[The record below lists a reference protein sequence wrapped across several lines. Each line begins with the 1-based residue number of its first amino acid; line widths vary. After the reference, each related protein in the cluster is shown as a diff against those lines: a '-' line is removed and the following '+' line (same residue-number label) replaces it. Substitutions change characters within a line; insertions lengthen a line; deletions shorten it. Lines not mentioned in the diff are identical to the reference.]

1 MHRQVADSGIPIGL
15 AYTLTPILFLFT
27 SYYLFTRSEMAPYLY
42 PMIGLFFTLPLS
54 NPKRN
59 EFIQL
64 NFNPNMLW
72 KIRATENLIIV
83 FPFFLFLVW
92 QNQWPFGLVLLVL
105 AALLAV
111 AKQKFQLEFQIPSP
125 FVKYH
130 FEYNHIFRQS
140 APIILLLYI
149 LTWVAIS
156 VNNFNLGIAIL
167 LGLMVTQISFLARPE
182 SELMVWNY
190 RLKATQFL
198 WMKSK
203 MVIGNALMLSAPI
216 WISLAIVFQ
225 DQLLILAAF
234 EMLGLM
240 FLLATLWGKYASFP
254 FEMSK
259 TQTIVLVLSINFP
272 PALLLFLPYSFQ
284 IAKKRLQSLLSWF
297 RFKTSTKNMVQ
308 NLFCQE

>member
-1 MHRQVADSGIPIGL
+1 
-15 AYTLTPILFLFT
+15 
-27 SYYLFTRSEMAPYLY
+27 MAPYLY

-284 IAKKRLQSLLSWF
+284 IAKKRLQSLLS
-297 RFKTSTKNMVQ
+297 
-308 NLFCQE
+308 

>member
-1 MHRQVADSGIPIGL
+1 MRYYFRLQFKLMHRHVADSGIPLGI
-15 AYTLTPILFLFT
+15 AYILTPILFLLT
-27 SYYLFTRSEMAPYLY
+27 SYYLFGRSEMAPFLY
-42 PMIGLFFTLPLS
+42 PLIGLFFTIPLS

-64 NFNPNMLW
+64 HFNPNLLW
-72 KIRATENLIIV
+72 KIRIIENLIIV
-83 FPFFLFLVW
+83 FPFFLFMLS
-92 QNQWPFGLVLLVL
+92 QNQWPLGFILLIIAAML
-105 AALLAV
+105 AA
-111 AKQKFQLEFQIPSP
+111 AKQKFQFEFQTPSP
-125 FVKYH
+125 FAKHH
-130 FEYNHIFRQS
+130 FEYNHIIRQS

-167 LGLMVTQISFLARPE
+167 LGLMITLISFLARPE

-203 MVIGNALMLSAPI
+203 MVIGNALFLSAPI
-216 WISLAIVFQ
+216 WISLAIAFQ
-225 DQLLILAAF
+225 DQLLILVAF
-234 EMLGLM
+234 EMLSLM
-240 FLLATLWGKYASFP
+240 FLLATIWGKYASFP

-259 TQTIVLVLSINFP
+259 TQAIVLVLSINFP

-284 IAKKRLQSLLSWF
+284 MAKKRLQSLLS
-297 RFKTSTKNMVQ
+297 
-308 NLFCQE
+308 